1 MGQKQNSQ
9 PVRPGDILERRF
21 TLQDQLSDGRSA
33 DVWCATDSSSGNLVA
48 IKRLKDSALQS
59 QFKAEWQTLRALNH
73 PHIVRAFDFF
83 SGAEHFFAQYLVDG
97 PTLADLRELGLAD
110 ALRPIALL
118 CQALDYLHAR
128 ELVHGDL
135 NPRNIAFDQGGA
147 PYLLDFGCARRGD
160 LLVGMGE
167 CAPAYRSPGREA
179 GQPPGPQDDL
189 YALGVLLSELIL
201 ADPSSSA
208 ELPAIKIL
216 ADKLCGTAE
225 NRPSALQVAEY
236 FKSQNIQAGPL
247 PTRYIQSSA
256 AAAKIAS
263 QSRVDPVI
271 AVSPAVAVGTVGAVS
286 GNKPIADTDS
296 GGVSPR
302 LVWGAL
308 AVLVAVVI
316 YVVGFLGAPE
326 PVGEV
331 SVQQA
336 ESQKTQQT
344 ETDVAKV
351 ESEEASEEEIL
362 FSEGQADESMR
373 TDAVKS
379 KNKTD
384 RLLGELLTKQEILE
398 KRAVE
403 LWGSTKHAQALEFYA
418 SGDRYYLAKDYSNA
432 GEEYQNTI
440 DLFDSLI
447 TGVDGE
453 FVRRRDDA
461 DEALESGDWRSAERL
476 YAEALKI
483 APADSASE
491 AGLARAKKL
500 DSVLSLVTLAEN
512 AEEDG
517 DFGGALDAYEK
528 ALLVDALWE
537 PALSGRD
544 RVAAVLKEQ
553 AFQASMTE
561 GFVALESGEFAQAR
575 AAFNAAK
582 KINSGSRAPQDG
594 LLQLDQQARLGRI
607 SVLTRQASAAEQAEN
622 WPRVAELYKAVLAQ
636 DANLAIAKDGL
647 SNANARHALDL
658 EMQRFID
665 APDSLSDA
673 TTMSAAA
680 GLLSKIAR
688 IPDPG
693 PKLNERKAKLSQ
705 ILKRAAQPIEVRL
718 VSDQLTD
725 VAVYKVGKLGR
736 FDNTRLSLRPG
747 LYTAVGSRPG
757 FKDVR
762 LTFRVAPEE
771 TMSPVVVRCEEPI

>member
-1 MGQKQNSQ
+1 M
-9 PVRPGDILERRF
+9 
-21 TLQDQLSDGRSA
+21 
-33 DVWCATDSSSGNLVA
+33 
-48 IKRLKDSALQS
+48 
-59 QFKAEWQTLRALNH
+59 
-73 PHIVRAFDFF
+73 
-83 SGAEHFFAQYLVDG
+83 
-97 PTLADLRELGLAD
+97 
-110 ALRPIALL
+110 
-118 CQALDYLHAR
+118 
-128 ELVHGDL
+128 
-135 NPRNIAFDQGGA
+135 
-147 PYLLDFGCARRGD
+147 
-160 LLVGMGE
+160 
-167 CAPAYRSPGREA
+167 
-179 GQPPGPQDDL
+179 
-189 YALGVLLSELIL
+189 
-201 ADPSSSA
+201 
-208 ELPAIKIL
+208 
-216 ADKLCGTAE
+216 
-225 NRPSALQVAEY
+225 
-236 FKSQNIQAGPL
+236 
-247 PTRYIQSSA
+247 
-256 AAAKIAS
+256 
-263 QSRVDPVI
+263 
-271 AVSPAVAVGTVGAVS
+271 
-286 GNKPIADTDS
+286 
-296 GGVSPR
+296 
-302 LVWGAL
+302 
-308 AVLVAVVI
+308 AVLVAVVV
-316 YVVGFLGAPE
+316 YVVGFLGAPD
-326 PVGEV
+326 PVSEN
-331 SVQQA
+331 SV
-336 ESQKTQQT
+336 QQT
-344 ETDVAKV
+344 ETQEARQTESSVAKV
-351 ESEEASEEEIL
+351 QSEKTSEEEIL

-373 TDAVKS
+373 TDAVKN

-403 LWGSTKHAQALEFYA
+403 LWGSTKYTQALEYYG
-418 SGDRYYLAKDYSNA
+418 SGDRYYLAKDYLKA

-447 TGVDGE
+447 TGVDVE

-476 YAEALKI
+476 YGEALKI

-491 AGLARAKKL
+491 LGLARAKKL
-500 DSVLSLVTLAEN
+500 DSVLSLVALAEN

-528 ALLVDALWE
+528 ALLVDGLWE

-561 GFVALESGEFAQAR
+561 GFVALESGEFARAR
-575 AAFNAAK
+575 TAFNDAK
-582 KINSGSRAPQDG
+582 KIKPGSRAPQDG

-607 SVLTRQASAAEQAEN
+607 SALTRQASAAEQAEN

-673 TTMSAAA
+673 STMSAAA

-736 FDNTRLSLRPG
+736 FDNTSLSLRPG